1 MARLSRLAA
10 PGLPHFVLQR
20 GRGHV
25 PVFGDIEDRRLYLAW
40 LRESAQGLCV
50 AVHAYVLLPGEVM
63 LVATPA
69 DASALGR
76 LIQVVGGRYARHHNR
91 RHGLRGGLWDGRFRA
106 CVFDPEAHLLAAMRF
121 VEAAPQRAGL
131 VGDAADYPWSS
142 LPHHLGRTIDPLVS
156 DPAVYWAQGN
166 TPFERQARYRLGF
179 DSRALPGF
187 GERLLAAANRG
198 WPLGEADF
206 LLALRSAGAR
216 PVAPKPRGRPR
227 KMSPNQ

>member
-20 GRGHV
+20 GRGNE
-25 PVFGDIEDRRLYLAW
+25 PVFADIEDRRLYLAW
-40 LRESAQGLCV
+40 LREATQTLGV

-63 LVATPA
+63 LVARPS

-76 LIQVVGGRYARHHNR
+76 LVQVVGGRYARHHNR

-106 CVFDPEAHLLAAMRF
+106 CVFDPEAHLLAAMQF

-131 VGDAADYPWSS
+131 VSDAADYPWSS

-156 DPAVYWAQGN
+156 DPAAYWAQGN

-179 DSRALPGF
+179 DSGALAGF

-198 WPLGEADF
+198 WPLGGADF

-216 PVAPKPRGRPR
+216 PVMPRPRGRPR
-227 KMSPNQ
+227 KIQMKQ